1 MQVLLILAISAT
13 VAMAG
18 ETPADVL
25 LRRVEERNRSI
36 VDLTARFVQSYR
48 SGMLGQEIVESG
60 SVSVKRPGRMRWE
73 YEEPEP
79 KTFVADGESF
89 YFYVPEDRQVLVQAQ
104 AGQRG
109 VAVTLLSADGSLSA
123 QFEAELPAGGDG
135 RLRLTPRE
143 RDPGIREVLVE
154 VGPVGEILSIEVLDI
169 QSNVSRYQFHDMKT
183 NVGLPESLF
192 SFDVPE
198 GVEVIEG

>member
-1 MQVLLILAISAT
+1 MQVLLILAISTGLLPSA
-13 VAMAG
+13 
-18 ETPADVL
+18 ETPAEAL
-25 LRRVEERNRSI
+25 LRRVEERNRSV
-36 VDLTARFVQSYR
+36 VDLTAGFVQSYR
-48 SGMLGQEIVESG
+48 SGVLGHEIVESG

-73 YEEPEP
+73 YKEPEP

-89 YFYVPEDRQVLVQAQ
+89 YFYVPEDRQVLVQSQ

-109 VAVTLLSADGSLSA
+109 VALTLLSGGGSLSA
-123 QFEAELPAGGDG
+123 EFKADLPSGTEG

-143 RDPGIREVLVE
+143 RDPDVREVLVE
-154 VGPVGEILSIEVLDI
+154 VGPAGEILSIEVLDVEA
-169 QSNVSRYQFHDMKT
+169 NRSRYEFHDTRT

>member
-1 MQVLLILAISAT
+1 MQVLLILAVSSSSLA
-13 VAMAG
+13 AA
-18 ETPADVL
+18 ESPAEAL

-48 SGMLGQEIVESG
+48 SGLLGHEIVESG
-60 SVSVKRPGRMRWE
+60 SVSVKLPGRMRWE
-73 YEEPEP
+73 YEEPEI

-89 YFYVPEDRQVLVQAQ
+89 YFYVPEDRQVLVQSQ

-109 VAVTLLSADGSLSA
+109 VAVTLLLGGGSLSA
-123 QFEAELPAGGDG
+123 QFEAGLPAGRDG

-143 RDPGIREVLVE
+143 PDPNVREVLVE
-154 VGPVGEILSIEVLDI
+154 VGPVGEILSIEVMDI
-169 QSNVSRYQFHDMKT
+169 QSNRSRYEFHDMKT

>member
-1 MQVLLILAISAT
+1 MQVLLILAISTSSLA
-13 VAMAG
+13 AA
-18 ETPADVL
+18 ESPAEAL
-25 LRRVEERNRSI
+25 LRKVEERNRSI
-36 VDLTARFVQSYR
+36 EDLTARFVQSYR
-48 SGMLGQEIVESG
+48 SGLLGHEIVESG
-60 SVSVKRPGRMRWE
+60 SVSVKLPGRMRWD
-73 YEEPEP
+73 YEEPEI

-89 YFYVPEDRQVLVQAQ
+89 YFYVPEDRQVLVQSQ

-109 VAVTLLSADGSLSA
+109 VAVALLLGGGSLSA
-123 QFEAELPAGGDG
+123 QFEAGLPGSDG
-135 RLRLTPRE
+135 RLRLLPRE
-143 RDPGIREVLVE
+143 PDPEVREVLVE

-169 QSNVSRYQFHDMKT
+169 QSNRSRYEFHDMKT